1 MLHSIRSKS
10 HRGRELLDELATEL
24 PNLYSFNKE
33 SDLDFASTII
43 LLHKYWSK
51 LIARFDKDDTKPR
64 NEFIRILNR
73 MLTLYR
79 ETNRP
84 VAYGILV
91 ILCHIKSSY
100 FNDEEAR
107 LVHCITGI
115 HIDRAA
121 SIINNQDSTSLT
133 R

>member
-33 SDLDFASTII
+33 SDLDFASTIL

-64 NEFIRILNR
+64 NDFIRILNR

-115 HIDRAA
+115 HIDRAV